1 MKQIVLF
8 VGGMKQLF
16 FCVGFLAAAL
26 ISPAYCADPPA
37 TAAVSAPKPAA
48 ATQVQVVTSMGNF
61 TIELNAERAPLT
73 VVQFLKFVDQGYY
86 AGTIFHRAIPNFVIQ
101 GGGYDAEYKLKGN
114 PPKVVNESGNGLT
127 NQRGTVGLARPAEP
141 HAGDVQFYVNL
152 ADNAAL
158 DPSQTR
164 WGYAVFGKVVQ
175 GMDVVDEIATV
186 PTGSKGPFKENAPLK
201 PVVILKIERVPTPT
215 S

>member
-1 MKQIVLF
+1 
-8 VGGMKQLF
+8 MKQLLLV
-16 FCVGFLAAAL
+16 VGFLAAAL
-26 ISPAYCADPPA
+26 VSPGYCAEPPA
-37 TAAVSAPKPAA
+37 ASAAPASKPAP
-48 ATQVQVVTSMGNF
+48 ATQVQVFTSMGNF

-73 VVQFLKFVDQGYY
+73 VAQFLKFVDQGFY

-101 GGGYDAEYKLKGN
+101 GGGYDVDYKLKGS

-127 NQRGTVGLARPAEP
+127 NSRGTVGLARPPEP

-158 DPSQTR
+158 DPSATR
-164 WGYAVFGKVVQ
+164 WGYAVFGRVVQ

-186 PTGSKGPFKENAPLK
+186 PTGAKGPFKENAPLK
-201 PVVILKIERVPTPT
+201 PVVILKIERVATPA